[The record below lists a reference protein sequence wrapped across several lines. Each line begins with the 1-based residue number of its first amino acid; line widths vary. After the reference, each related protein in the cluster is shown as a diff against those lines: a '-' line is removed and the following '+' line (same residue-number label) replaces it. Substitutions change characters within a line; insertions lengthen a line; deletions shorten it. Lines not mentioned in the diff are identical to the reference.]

1 MTKQHNIIKWGFSS
15 IGCPDAN
22 LENMLSLAKR
32 NNIDAIELRCFPSNL
47 EQPEYCQISESSKT
61 SSMLK
66 SYDIELA
73 MLNGNCALIGGGTN
87 ADKEFIELAE
97 LANKLKVKYIRVFGG
112 VEWSE
117 TLNEKMLKEAAD
129 TIKRRQKMLAKY
141 KWDVAAA
148 LETHSI
154 FSSGTNIKSLLK
166 YINIAVVWD
175 IHHTVYLGKETPG
188 ITWNML
194 KNNIVHVHVKDSLPK
209 PSDRHPYTLTLP
221 GEGLMPMLE
230 AIKILERENFSGI
243 VSLEWEKQWHH
254 YLPELETALK
264 ALLSAGWKTQN
275 HMETAK

>member
-15 IGCPDAN
+15 IGCPDAS
-22 LENMLSLAKR
+22 LENMLLIAKR
-32 NNIDAIELRCFPSNL
+32 NKIDAIELRCFPGKL
-47 EQPEYCQISESSKT
+47 GQPGYCQISESAKT
-61 SSMLK
+61 SSLLK
-66 SYDIELA
+66 SHNIELV
-73 MLNGNCALIGGGTN
+73 MLDGNCALIGGGSN

-117 TLNEKMLKEAAD
+117 TLNEKMLKEAGN

-154 FSSGTNIKSLLK
+154 FSSGANVKSLLK

-175 IHHTVYLGKETPG
+175 IHHTVYLGKETPKT
-188 ITWNML
+188 TWNML
-194 KNNIVHVHVKDSLPK
+194 KDNIVHVHVKDSIAK
-209 PSDRHPYTLTLP
+209 PSFKSPYTLTLP
-221 GEGLMPMLE
+221 GEGVIPILE
-230 AIKILERENFSGI
+230 AINILKRENFPGV
-243 VSLEWEKQWHH
+243 VSLEWEKRWHH

-264 ALLSAGWKTQN
+264 ALFSAGWKTQN
-275 HMETAK
+275 NMETAK